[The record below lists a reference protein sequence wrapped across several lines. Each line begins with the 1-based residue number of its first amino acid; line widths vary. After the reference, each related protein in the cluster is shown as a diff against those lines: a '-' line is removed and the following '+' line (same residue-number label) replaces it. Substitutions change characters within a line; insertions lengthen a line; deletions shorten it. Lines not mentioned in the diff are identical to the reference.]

1 MTTTPPKIKR
11 SETKEAY
18 RLWFE
23 FLKRALTDKSVTV
36 NRKLYVSW
44 GDVGSYAFDR
54 WWREIGSEAIQLGGK
69 AVTLVKTASHD
80 DKNAF
85 LVSVPKS
92 LTSTDAANKLRKLLI
107 DLNHTPIR
115 TGKGLRVNDS
125 VELRFATYR
134 GWLHTYDCNRKLID
148 EIEKASGKRKPL
160 KGRQLL
166 AAVRKFYLERS
177 ERLKNANRRIDAL
190 PHPLF
195 TGGAEVDADK
205 IDVLASATAISA
217 VLRYLDEANKL
228 IANVAIGKFPS

>member
-1 MTTTPPKIKR
+1 MTAPQRIKR

-23 FLKRALTDKSVTV
+23 FLKRALADESVTV
-36 NRKLYVSW
+36 NRKLYASW

-54 WWREIGSEAIQLGGK
+54 WWREIGSDAIQLGGK
-69 AVTLVKTASHD
+69 EVTLAKAATRD
-80 DKNAF
+80 DKSAF

-115 TGKGLRVNDS
+115 TSKGLRVNDS

-134 GWLHTYDCNRKLID
+134 SWLHTYDCNRRLVN
-148 EIEKASGKRKPL
+148 EIAEASGRRQPL
-160 KGRQLL
+160 RGRQLL
-166 AAVRKFYLERS
+166 AIVRKFYLERS
-177 ERLKNANRRIDAL
+177 ERLKNANRRIDTL

-195 TGGAEVDADK
+195 TGGAEVDAEK

-217 VLRYLDEANKL
+217 VLRYLSEANQL